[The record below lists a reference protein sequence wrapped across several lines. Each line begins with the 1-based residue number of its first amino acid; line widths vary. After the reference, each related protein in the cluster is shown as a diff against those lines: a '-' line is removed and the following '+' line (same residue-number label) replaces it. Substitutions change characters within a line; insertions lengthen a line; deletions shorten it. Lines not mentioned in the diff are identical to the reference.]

1 MIAIFAVVIAVAIV
15 VGLVL
20 HDSGRGK
27 SLGSSVEKKLEKVVN
42 DSMDTYNIPGAVV
55 GVWMPGRR
63 QWLLASGVA
72 DIATSR
78 PVKTTDRFRIASITK
93 TFTAT
98 VILQLV
104 DEGKLDLEASPN
116 KYMGNEPQT
125 AGVTIRQLL
134 NHTSGLFDYLED
146 QNFLEMAEQ
155 EPLRKWQPQE
165 LLDFA
170 FAHQPY
176 FAPGQGWHYSN
187 TNYIIL
193 GMLIEKVTGHKLQ
206 QELDSRI
213 FKPLQLKNTSFE
225 TTPYLEGEHSEGYFE
240 TGGDRWLVTGD
251 PSKGW
256 ASSAMVSRLDDMKV
270 WAKAL
275 AEGHVL
281 SPQSHQQQLQWVPT
295 VKDSDFRKYGLGIE
309 YVAGLVGH
317 EGDAFGYNCSMY
329 YMPSTGA
336 TIVVLLNQS
345 FDTGGPADT
354 ITLGLAR
361 VLFPKD
367 LHLLH

>member
-1 MIAIFAVVIAVAIV
+1 VIAIAIV
-15 VGLVL
+15 IGLIV
-20 HDSGRGK
+20 HDSLATK

-42 DSMDTYNIPGAVV
+42 DSIDTYNIPGAVV
-55 GVWMPGRR
+55 GVWIPGK
-63 QWLLASGVA
+63 QPWLMASGVA

-116 KYMGNEPQT
+116 KYLGDEPQT
-125 AGVTIRQLL
+125 AGVTIKQLL

-146 QNFLEMAEQ
+146 ENFLETAVK

-176 FAPGQGWHYSN
+176 LAPGQGWHYSN

-193 GMLIEKVTGHKLQ
+193 GRLIEKVTGRKLQ

-213 FKPLQLKNTSFE
+213 FKPLQLKNTSLE
-225 TTPYLEGEHSEGYFE
+225 TTPYIEGEHSEGYFDIN
-240 TGGDRWLVTGD
+240 GDKWLDDITESD

-256 ASSAMVSRLDDMKV
+256 AASAVASRLDDMKI

-275 AEGHVL
+275 AEGHMV
-281 SPQSHQQQLQWVPT
+281 SPRSHRLQLQWVPT
-295 VKDSDFRKYGLGIE
+295 AKDSDYLKYGLGIE
-309 YVAGLVGH
+309 NVAGLIGH
-317 EGDAFGYNCSMY
+317 EGDAFGFNCSMY
-329 YMPSTGA
+329 YMPSNGA
-336 TIVVLLNQS
+336 TIVVLLNEGYQN
-345 FDTGGPADT
+345 GNPADT
-354 ITLGLAR
+354 IMMGLAR
-361 VLFPKD
+361 VLFPQD
-367 LHLLH
+367 LSVIY